1 MLLFAAP
8 VHAQSGSYTSPGPTG
23 GQTTFGPTTNPYSG
37 GQGSY
42 GGGAGNYSNG
52 STTGVSCSGEIDQTY
67 TWQGTDPAPQS
78 VIVTQTSTAKA
89 VSSYSSSAQAAPT
102 CADGLQDSPTV
113 TSSHSMYGYAANAS
127 SSGTHYTTQ
136 GGASFTVSCSP
147 SASVSI
153 NSGQC
158 NASVTYSNSISPVT
172 IQLTGTTKDS
182 SGGEDIL
189 VGQGCSASLVGI
201 PNNYTYTTEDCIVS
215 DYQWRVGGTTFQT
228 WSATTPAIGTAPA
241 NPNASYYV
249 DGPGPLTNPTAHWY
263 WNEAATTETIS
274 CTATVT
280 PPAGEGSPF
289 TVTATKQVHVMVPGW
304 NCTGTGGTM
313 QVNTSAP
320 GDSNYELWAGPIAGS
335 GETGGMDWNATVTS
349 AKAALFANGDIKI
362 VQLTTPNATYTEG
375 TTTHAWSLN
384 GQAGLDTSCPYPWT
398 SGAPNYFG
406 GDTPGTPLMSTD
418 TAATEQS
425 QFVDYL
431 MYVAPG
437 ADVQWVPLATFSWG
451 TNGSATQP
459 NPGGWAAFGSG
470 SAGSV
475 TPSGAPVKFSQSNSF
490 PSWTQ
495 NSGNPPA
502 SSGHWQ

>member
-1 MLLFAAP
+1 VQDTPTA
-8 VHAQSGSYTSPGPTG
+8 SSTPGL
-23 GQTTFGPTTNPYSG
+23 GQT
-37 GQGSY
+37 GS
-42 GGGAGNYSNG
+42 
-52 STTGVSCSGEIDQTY
+52 VS
-67 TWQGTDPAPQS
+67 
-78 VIVTQTSTAKA
+78 V
-89 VSSYSSSAQAAPT
+89 SYSA
-102 CADGLQDSPTV
+102 
-113 TSSHSMYGYAANAS
+113 
-127 SSGTHYTTQ
+127 
-136 GGASFTVSCSP
+136 
-147 SASVSI
+147 SAS
-153 NSGQC
+153 
-158 NASVTYSNSISPVT
+158 PVLLN
-172 IQLTGTTKDS
+172 LTGAKQDS
-182 SGGEDIL
+182 SGNWNIL
-189 VGQGCSASLVGI
+189 VGQHCTASLSGI
-201 PNNYTYTTEDCIVS
+201 PSSCTVS
-215 DYQWRVGGTTFQT
+215 YQWSVGGTTFQT
-228 WSATTPAIGTAPA
+228 WSDTAPTDTDV
-241 NPNASYYV
+241 SYYV
-249 DGPGPLTNPTAHWY
+249 DGPGPLNIAEPSWY
-263 WNEAATTETIS
+263 WNDLMGSGATKNETVS

-289 TVTATKQVHVMVPGW
+289 TVSATKQVHVMVPGW

-495 NSGNPPA
+495 NSGNPSA